1 MGIPSVTTN
10 LSGFGTFMQ
19 RHIADPH
26 SYGIYIIDRRD
37 KGVEDSVQQLSHVR
51 DRAVVHVRD
60 RAAVHVRGGAV
71 VHVRGGAVLHV
82 RGGAVVHVR
91 GGAADM
97 LGIGL

>member
-37 KGVEDSVQQLSHVR
+37 KGVEDSVQQL
-51 DRAVVHVRD
+51 A
-60 RAAVHVRGGAV
+60 HVRGGARSACLCLSGCVCIISLLGRV
-71 VHVRGGAVLHV
+71 VVCLLSHASVCL
-82 RGGAVVHVR
+82 
-91 GGAADM
+91 
-97 LGIGL
+97 LGRLSVC

>member
-51 DRAVVHVRD
+51 
-60 RAAVHVRGGAV
+60 GG
-71 VHVRGGAVLHV
+71 LWY
-82 RGGAVVHVR
+82 
-91 GGAADM
+91 M
-97 LGIGL
+97 

>member
-51 DRAVVHVRD
+51 
-60 RAAVHVRGGAV
+60 
-71 VHVRGGAVLHV
+71 
-82 RGGAVVHVR
+82 
-91 GGAADM
+91 GGAAGM
-97 LGIGL
+97 